1 MRLDGYPPEVSEA
14 LNGNAEWVQLNPGRT
29 FVLQGIKEDWM
40 RYAVPMV
47 AAALTALSK
56 KALIERFEVAQLNL
70 GMRSFLHVTYGD
82 DDPNG
87 DLMPDVGMLNGVQA
101 LFKRAMTGGGIA
113 TTNPWAKAQF
123 IQLDTKELFQ
133 YDKYRDVNAEI
144 LASGGVSGI
153 IVSGRAEDGSTFASA
168 QVSIQTVAMRIQQAK
183 DNFCEM
189 MNKVNRRLCEGKDA
203 VIRVPAGTVPRFT
216 FPPTDL
222 SNSTKLQEACYK
234 LWKDGVLSNST
245 MLKVHGYDMEQE
257 NALIRDES
265 DKGIARP
272 SIPQGGSA
280 AGAGNQPGTSD
291 KVGRPEMDDSDRSSD
306 KSKAQ
311 SGKAPKPSNPEG
323 SL

>member
-1 MRLDGYPPEVSEA
+1 MPRRGH
-14 LNGNAEWVQLNPGRT
+14 
-29 FVLQGIKEDWM
+29 
-40 RYAVPMV
+40 
-47 AAALTALSK
+47 
-56 KALIERFEVAQLNL
+56 AQWSA
-70 GMRSFLHVTYGD
+70 GA
-82 DDPNG
+82 
-87 DLMPDVGMLNGVQA
+87 VQA
-101 LFKRAMTGGGIA
+101 RHDGRGHSDHQSLGEG
-113 TTNPWAKAQF
+113 QF

-257 NALIRDES
+257 NAADSGRVG
-265 DKGIARP
+265 KGHWPAPRFP
-272 SIPQGGSA
+272 GGSA
-280 AGAGNQPGTSD
+280 AGPAISP
-291 KVGRPEMDDSDRSSD
+291 GRPARW
-306 KSKAQ
+306 A
-311 SGKAPKPSNPEG
+311 GPKWMTATALG
-323 SL
+323 